1 MCVCR
6 GSFSCE
12 TLNFWKRPLFLGGI
26 SVGVVTQLIT
36 LTLVGLFTQITRQ
49 FLKQFLKFVGKF
61 T

>member
-6 GSFSCE
+6 GSFSFE
-12 TLNFWKRPLFLGGI
+12 KLNFWIRPLFLAGI

-49 FLKQFLKFVGKF
+49 FLKQFFKFVGKF